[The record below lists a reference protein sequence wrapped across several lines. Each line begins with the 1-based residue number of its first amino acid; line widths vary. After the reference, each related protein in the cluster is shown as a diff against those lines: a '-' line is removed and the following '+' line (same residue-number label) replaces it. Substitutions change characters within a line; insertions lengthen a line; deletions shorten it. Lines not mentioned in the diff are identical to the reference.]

1 MQEGDN
7 GVKNLTKNEVNLN
20 ITSFKETEI
29 IRLIKALDQKI
40 KFLENKNVAPKALN
54 NEHCTYKDTCYT
66 AKSKNGL
73 CPCELYR

>member
-7 GVKNLTKNEVNLN
+7 GVKNLTKNEENLN
-20 ITSFKETEI
+20 TTSFKETEI

-40 KFLENKNVAPKALN
+40 KFLENKNVAPKAVN
-54 NEHCTYKDTCYT
+54 KEHCTYKDTCYT